1 MKNFTLD
8 NMPPASTLLH
18 YIDTSRKRQ
27 IIDGW
32 LKAALAWV
40 HCARVSKMVA
50 RAISILSKS
59 VRETENFNRNL
70 QINAHILASKDGR
83 AWARGVLGEANIK
96 RWRAKYDACCKAG
109 FMPDKKKK
117 AKAKAKPDR
126 RTFPNAYTWKPI
138 ALPSIAYWFFTPL
151 NTTFPDLPNP
161 FAKQIFTWPR
171 PKRGFTPAVFWPYE
185 LEDDYEVDPR
195 RIYKDVQVSCAE
207 TPKPAPE
214 LALTLKPNNV
224 PVLGARGES
233 SRNEAGKHNAPGSS
247 AASTDPECNA
257 LDPGSSPGTDG
268 KDDGGDKPP

>member
-18 YIDTSRKRQ
+18 YIDTSRKRR

-83 AWARGVLGEANIK
+83 AWARGVLGEANIN
-96 RWRAKYDACCKAG
+96 RWRAKYGACCKAG

-126 RTFPNAYTWKPI
+126 KTPKVYTWKPI

-185 LEDDYEVDPR
+185 LEDDYEVDPKL
-195 RIYKDVQVSCAE
+195 IYKN
-207 TPKPAPE
+207 AP
-214 LALTLKPNNV
+214 PNNT
-224 PVLGARGES
+224 
-233 SRNEAGKHNAPGSS
+233 PGPR
-247 AASTDPECNA
+247 AATAKPEGLA
-257 LDPGSSPGTDG
+257 LDPGSSPGTDEG
-268 KDDGGDKPP
+268 RAGPLKLKSKPP